1 MTKIKELKDKKPA
14 ELKKL
19 IDENNNAMRE
29 FRFGL
34 SGGKVKNVKTS
45 RNLRRD
51 VARALTIINNQSKVE
66 APTK

>member
-29 FRFGL
+29 FRLGL